1 MGDDNAKRFVAKAVN
16 DDGGSFLAGRG
27 IFSRFSKDS
36 RRSGKGREELNTGE
50 IGASG
55 GIGWLDSMRD
65 ALILKHSLEAT
76 EPKAE
81 IGILVAVKFREEK
94 FKVCHG
100 WRECEELW
108 ERRSKWQYGGVRTE
122 SV

>member
-16 DDGGSFLAGRG
+16 DDGGRFLAGRG

-81 IGILVAVKFREEK
+81 IGILVAVKFR
-94 FKVCHG
+94 
-100 WRECEELW
+100 
-108 ERRSKWQYGGVRTE
+108 RRSLKSVMAEESVKNSGNVEANDSMGGVRTE